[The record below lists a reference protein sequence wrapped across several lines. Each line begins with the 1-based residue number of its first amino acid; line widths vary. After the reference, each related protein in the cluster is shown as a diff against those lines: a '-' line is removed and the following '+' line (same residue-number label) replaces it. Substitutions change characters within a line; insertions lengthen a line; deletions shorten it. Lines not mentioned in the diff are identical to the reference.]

1 MTRLQEF
8 TDQIGML
15 APAGFY
21 VALRVG
27 FSFPTEELNQL
38 PDPWVEHYTKH
49 GLVVYDPMMKWVYAS
64 TGVARVSEI
73 ESPDPMGV
81 VPTAAL
87 FGLNYG
93 AIASA
98 HLPTDQGRRSF
109 GFFFRSDREYQ
120 TAELDLLNSM
130 LSMLHSDQPQPLEVN
145 LTAAEIEA
153 LRLLS
158 RGMRLRQIADTIGI
172 SESAVKARLNGAKR
186 KLSAR
191 TVSQAATIAASRRLF
206 GD

>member
-49 GLVVYDPMMKWVYAS
+49 GLVVYDPMMKWVYAT
-64 TGVARVSEI
+64 TGVARISELHAA
-73 ESPDPMGV
+73 DPMGV

-87 FGLNYG
+87 FGLVHG
-93 AIASA
+93 AVASA
-98 HLPTDQGRRSF
+98 HLSTDHGRRSF
-109 GFFFRSDREYQ
+109 GFFFRGDREYQ
-120 TAELDLLNSM
+120 TAELELLNSM
-130 LSMLHSDQPQPLEVN
+130 LSMLHADQTLPLEVN
-145 LTAAEIEA
+145 PTAAEIEA

-206 GD
+206 

>member
-8 TDQIGML
+8 TEQFGML

-27 FSFPTEELNQL
+27 FSFPSEELNQL

-49 GLVVYDPMMKWVYAS
+49 GLVVYDPLMKWVYAS
-64 TGVARVSEI
+64 TGIARVSEL

-87 FGLNYG
+87 FGLAHG
-93 AIASA
+93 AVASA
-98 HLPTDQGRRSF
+98 HLPSDQGRRSF
-109 GFFFRSDREYQ
+109 GFFFRGDREYLA
-120 TAELDLLNSM
+120 TELDLLSSM
-130 LSMLHSDQPQPLEVN
+130 LTMLHSEQVQPLDQA
-145 LTAAEIEA
+145 LTGAEIEA

-158 RGMRLRQIADTIGI
+158 RGMRLREIADTIGI

-206 GD
+206 

>member
-8 TDQIGML
+8 TEQIGVL

-27 FSFPTEELNQL
+27 FSFPSEELNQL
-38 PDPWVEHYTKH
+38 PEPWVEHYTKH
-49 GLVVYDPMMKWVYAS
+49 GLVVYDPLMKWVYAT
-64 TGVARVSEI
+64 TGVARVSELQA
-73 ESPDPMGV
+73 PDPMGIV
-81 VPTAAL
+81 ATAAL
-87 FGLNYG
+87 FGLTHG
-93 AIASA
+93 AVASA
-98 HLPTDQGRRSF
+98 HLSTDHGRRSF

-120 TAELDLLNSM
+120 TSELDLLVSL
-130 LSMLHSDQPQPLEVN
+130 LSLLHADPVQPLDHA
-145 LTAAEIEA
+145 LTGAEIEA

-206 GD
+206 

>member
-38 PDPWVEHYTKH
+38 PDLWVEHYTKH

-64 TGVARVSEI
+64 TGIARISEI
-73 ESPDPMGV
+73 ESPDPLGV
-81 VPTAAL
+81 VSTAAI
-87 FGLNYG
+87 FGLAHG
-93 AIASA
+93 AVASA
-98 HLPTDQGRRSF
+98 HLPTDHGRRSF
-109 GFFFRSDREYQ
+109 GFFFRADREYL
-120 TAELDLLNSM
+120 APELDLLSSM
-130 LSMLHSDQPQPLEVN
+130 LSMLHSDQAQPMEQS
-145 LTAAEIEA
+145 LTGAEIEA

-206 GD
+206 

>member
-38 PDPWVEHYTKH
+38 PDQWVEHYTKH

-64 TGVARVSEI
+64 TGVARVSEL

-81 VPTAAL
+81 LPTAAL
-87 FGLNYG
+87 FGLTHG
-93 AIASA
+93 AVVSA
-98 HLPTDQGRRSF
+98 HLATDRGRRSF
-109 GFFFRSDREYQ
+109 GFFFRGDREYHSG
-120 TAELDLLNSM
+120 ELEMLNSM
-130 LSMLHSDQPQPLEVN
+130 LSTLHSDQAKPLDAA
-145 LTAAEIEA
+145 LTGAEIEA
-153 LRLLS
+153 LRMLS

-191 TVSQAATIAASRRLF
+191 TASQAATIAASRRLF
-206 GD
+206 

>member
-1 MTRLQEF
+1 
-8 TDQIGML
+8 ML

-38 PDPWVEHYTKH
+38 PDLWVEHYTKH

-64 TGVARVSEI
+64 TGVARISEI
-73 ESPDPMGV
+73 ESPDPLGV
-81 VPTAAL
+81 VSTAAL
-87 FGLNYG
+87 FGLTHG
-93 AIASA
+93 AVASA
-98 HLPTDQGRRSF
+98 HLATDHGRRSF
-109 GFFFRSDREYQ
+109 GFFFRADREYLPP
-120 TAELDLLNSM
+120 ELDLLSSM
-130 LSMLHSDQPQPLEVN
+130 LTILHSDQAQPLEQP

-206 GD
+206 